1 MREEVISMLKKTVV
15 ALVLF
20 FMILIVGNIMYSFLT
35 EKTGFDYPIWL
46 QIVMV
51 ISFSV
56 LAIMKVQTKNYI
68 VTLAASLAIILLI
81 TSLLNT

>member
-15 ALVLF
+15 ALALF

-35 EKTGFDYPIWL
+35 EKTSFDYPIWL